1 MHIEWII
8 IGKGGDIVEADTA
21 EAAHTAL
28 CGAVRDAYKDVSY
41 DRLTDVLRPVY
52 GLRLAMVT
60 DGRTAVEQGR
70 EWTAQAGG
78 ILVRLSP

>member
-1 MHIEWII
+1 MHIEWVIV
-8 IGKGGDIVEADTA
+8 GKGAERVEVLNA

-28 CGAVRDAYKDVSY
+28 CGAVRLAYGEEGPDALTS
-41 DRLTDVLRPVY
+41 RLGPVY

-60 DGRTAVEQGR
+60 DGRAAVGR
-70 EWTAQAGG
+70 GDEWTAQVGG